1 MIIDSPMISDIPSLK
16 SLWREAFGD
25 TEEFLASFFTT
36 AFNTKRCRCVK
47 VDGTVKAA
55 LYWFDCSYKG
65 ERLAYIYGV
74 ATAKDYRGRGLSRAL
89 MEDTHRHAESLG
101 YMGAILVPGSKGL
114 FSFYERLGYK
124 TCSFVSEFICSASST
139 KAELRQIDADEYA
152 KLRRAFLPKDSVI
165 QENENL
171 KFLQIQADFY
181 TGDDFLLTA
190 KCEGNTLY
198 GVELLGNTHTAP
210 SVVAAFECTKGQFRT
225 PGDNKPFAMYRPL
238 HNKNTLPPTYFGLA
252 FD

>member
-1 MIIDSPMISDIPSLK
+1 MIIDSPKMSDIPALK
-16 SLWREAFGD
+16 ALWREAFGD
-25 TEEFLASFFTT
+25 TEEFLDSFFAT
-36 AFNTKRCRCVK
+36 AFDTKRCRLVK

-74 ATAKDYRGRGLSRAL
+74 ATAKDYRGRGLGSAL
-89 MEDTHRHAESLG
+89 MKDTHRYAESLG
-101 YMGAILVPGSKGL
+101 YMGALLVPGSKEL
-114 FSFYERLGYK
+114 FAFYERLGYK
-124 TCSFVSEFICSASST
+124 TCSFVSEFSCSASST

-152 KLRRAFLPKDSVI
+152 KLRRVFLPKDSVI

-171 KFLQIQADFY
+171 KFLQTQASFY

-198 GVELLGNTHTAP
+198 GVELLGNTAAAP
-210 SVVAAFECTKGQFRT
+210 SVVAALECTKGQFRT
-225 PGDNKPFAMYRPL
+225 TGGNKPFAMYRPL
-238 HNKNTLPPTYFGLA
+238 HNKSALPPTYFGLA